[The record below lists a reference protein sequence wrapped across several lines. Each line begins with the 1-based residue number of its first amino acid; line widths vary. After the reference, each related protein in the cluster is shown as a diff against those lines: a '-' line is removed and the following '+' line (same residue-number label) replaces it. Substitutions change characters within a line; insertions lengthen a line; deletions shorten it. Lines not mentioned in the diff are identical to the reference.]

1 MNRKFFFLR
10 VKPRKI
16 KPLEGIKQKII
27 MQLLDTAKK
36 NNVLNSMIKII
47 DENREALLEANK
59 KDLDA
64 FDRDDQ
70 ALYDR
75 LVVNEQKIDGMIQAL
90 KEVRD
95 QEDPVNQEISKR
107 ILDSGLEIINRT
119 APFGTI
125 MIIYESRPDVTIE
138 AAVLA
143 FKANNK
149 ILLKGGKEA
158 YNSNKLLVEFWHKA
172 LTENDL
178 DKDWITMLTMNRAET
193 QEFLRNPDQQL
204 DLIVPRGGERL
215 IAFVKEHAKCAVL
228 ISGRGNNFLYVHPK
242 ADWKKTLQV
251 IINAKT
257 DKISGCNALDK
268 VLVDIN
274 LPNYEERLKD
284 LKEALHAAKVEI
296 IVDEK
301 VGESLTELDKI
312 KDDNVWLEEFL
323 AMKIAIGAV
332 DGIEEAI
339 AKINK
344 YSGGHSSVILTE
356 DKQAARVFMEQV
368 DSAAVYHN
376 ASTRFTD
383 GGQMGVGA
391 ELAISTDKLHHRGP
405 LGLKQLVTN
414 KYYVFGDGHIRV

>member
-1 MNRKFFFLR
+1 MK
-10 VKPRKI
+10 
-16 KPLEGIKQKII
+16 
-27 MQLLDTAKK
+27 LLTTLTK
-36 NNVLNSMIKII
+36 NNVLQSMIDELDANRFSII
-47 DENREALLEANK
+47 EANK
-59 KDLDA
+59 KDLESYTG
-64 FDRDDQ
+64 DDQ

-75 LVVNEQKIDGMIQAL
+75 LVVDEAMINNMIRAVGEVKQQA
-90 KEVRD
+90 
-95 QEDPVNQEISKR
+95 DPVGNIISEENLKN
-107 ILDSGLEIINRT
+107 GLNIKNRT

-158 YNSNKLLVEFWHKA
+158 HTSNEELIKCWHKA
-172 LTENDL
+172 LEANGL
-178 DKDWITMLTMNRAET
+178 KKDWIQYLKMDRDTT
-193 QEFLRNPDQQL
+193 QEFLKNPDQKL

-228 ISGRGNNFLYVHPK
+228 VSGRGNNFAYVAPD
-242 ADWKKTLQV
+242 ADTEKV
-251 IINAKT
+251 IPVIVNAKT

-268 VLVDIN
+268 VLIDRKHPHFEEIAQKIESELNKHDIQIIATDE
-274 LPNYEERLKD
+274 LLKC
-284 LKEALHAAKVEI
+284 LKTTAEI
-296 IVDEK
+296 NSKSIW
-301 VGESLTELDKI
+301 S
-312 KDDNVWLEEFL
+312 EEFL
-323 AMKIAIGAV
+323 SKKAAMGTV
-332 DGIEEAI
+332 DGLENAIEF
-339 AKINK
+339 INT
-344 YSGGHSSVILTE
+344 YSGGHSNIILTE
-356 DKQAARVFMEQV
+356 NTADASTFMEQI

-414 KYYVFGDGHIRV
+414 KYYILGNGQIRE

>member
-1 MNRKFFFLR
+1 MKLLNTDIKNKVLQSMMN
-10 VKPRKI
+10 
-16 KPLEGIKQKII
+16 II
-27 MQLLDTAKK
+27 
-36 NNVLNSMIKII
+36 
-47 DENREALLEANK
+47 ENERPAILKANQ

-64 FDRDDQ
+64 FGNGDQ

-75 LVVNEQKIDGMIQAL
+75 LVVDDSKIDDMITAIKQV
-90 KEVRD
+90 KS
-95 QEDPVNQEISKR
+95 QEDPVGQSISDLT
-107 ILDSGLEIINRT
+107 LDSGLRITNKT

-158 YNSNKLLVEFWHKA
+158 LNSNLILEKCWHDA
-172 LTENDL
+172 LEENGL
-178 DKDWITMLTMNRAET
+178 SKDWIKLLHLQREET
-193 QEFLRNPDQQL
+193 QEFLRNPTEKI

-215 IAFVKEHAKCAVL
+215 IKFVKDHATCAVL
-228 ISGRGNNFLYVHPK
+228 ISGRGNNFLYVAAD
-242 ADWKKTLQV
+242 ADWEKTVKV
-251 IINAKT
+251 IVNAKT

-268 VLVDIN
+268 VLIDKNI
-274 LPNYEERLKD
+274 PDYESKLKD
-284 LKEALHAAKVEI
+284 LQTILKNLNVELIVDAKVGSI
-296 IVDEK
+296 LTDE
-301 VGESLTELDKI
+301 VRIENEET
-312 KDDNVWLEEFL
+312 WYEEFL
-323 AMKIAIGAV
+323 AMKLLIAETE
-332 DGIEEAI
+332 DEDSAI
-339 AKINK
+339 DRINK
-344 YSGGHSSVILTE
+344 YSGGHSSSILTE
-356 DKQAARVFMEQV
+356 NKKLAKKFMEQV

-414 KYYVFGDGHIRV
+414 KYYVFGDGHVRV

>member
-1 MNRKFFFLR
+1 MKLLE
-10 VKPRKI
+10 KEI
-16 KPLEGIKQKII
+16 KNKV
-27 MQLLDTAKK
+27 LD
-36 NNVLNSMIKII
+36 SMIKII
-47 DENREALLEANK
+47 DKRRKEIIIENQ

-64 FDRDDQ
+64 FNKEDQ

-75 LVVNEQKIDGMIQAL
+75 LVVDNAKVDGMIKAI

-95 QEDPVNQEISKR
+95 QEDPVGQTISD
-107 ILDSGLEIINRT
+107 ITLDSGLKITNKT

-158 YNSNKLLVEFWHKA
+158 INSNLILEKCWHEA
-172 LTENDL
+172 LEENGL
-178 DKDWITMLTMNRAET
+178 SKDWIKLLHLKREET
-193 QEFLRNPDQQL
+193 QAFLKNPTEKI

-215 IAFVKEHAKCAVL
+215 IKFVKDNASCAVL
-228 ISGRGNNFLYVHPK
+228 ISGRGNNFLYVAK
-242 ADWKKTLQV
+242 DADWLKAVKV

-268 VLVDIN
+268 VLIDKNIPEYQQKVKE
-274 LPNYEERLKD
+274 LQTMLKKLD
-284 LKEALHAAKVEI
+284 VAL
-296 IVDEK
+296 IVDK
-301 VGESLTELDKI
+301 KIGEILTNEETI
-312 KDDNVWLEEFL
+312 TNDDVWYEEFL
-323 AMKIAIGAV
+323 AMKLLIAEV
-332 DGIEEAI
+332 EDEDTAI
-339 AKINK
+339 KMINTF
-344 YSGGHSSVILTE
+344 SGGHSSAIITE
-356 DKQAARVFMEQV
+356 NEELAKKFMQQV

-414 KYYVFGDGHIRV
+414 KYYVFGDGHIRVKI

>member
-1 MNRKFFFLR
+1 MK
-10 VKPRKI
+10 
-16 KPLEGIKQKII
+16 
-27 MQLLDTAKK
+27 LLDTDIK
-36 NNVLNSMIKII
+36 NKVLQSMMNII
-47 DENREALLEANK
+47 DKERTNILKANQ

-64 FDRDDQ
+64 FGKGDQ

-75 LVVNEQKIDGMIQAL
+75 LVVDDSKIDDMITAIKQV
-90 KEVRD
+90 KS
-95 QEDPVNQEISKR
+95 QEDPVGQEISDLT
-107 ILDSGLEIINRT
+107 LDSGLKITNRT

-158 YNSNKLLVEFWHKA
+158 LNSNLILEKCWHDA
-172 LTENDL
+172 LEENGL
-178 DKDWITMLTMNRAET
+178 SKDWIKLLHLQREET
-193 QEFLRNPDQQL
+193 QEFLRNPTEKI

-215 IAFVKEHAKCAVL
+215 IKFVKDHATCAVL
-228 ISGRGNNFLYVHPK
+228 ISGRGNNFLYVAED
-242 ADWKKTLQV
+242 ADWEKTVKV
-251 IINAKT
+251 IVNAKT

-268 VLVDIN
+268 VLIDKNI
-274 LPNYEERLKD
+274 PNYESKLKD
-284 LKEALHAAKVEI
+284 LQTILKSLDVELL
-296 IVDEK
+296 VDDK
-301 VGESLTELDKI
+301 VGSILTDEAQIENEDT
-312 KDDNVWLEEFL
+312 WYEEFL
-323 AMKIAIGAV
+323 AMKLLIAETE
-332 DGIEEAI
+332 DEDTAI
-339 AKINK
+339 DMINK
-344 YSGGHSSVILTE
+344 YSGGHSSSILTE
-356 DKQAARVFMEQV
+356 NKKLAKKFMEQV

-414 KYYVFGDGHIRV
+414 KYYVFGDGHVRV

>member
-1 MNRKFFFLR
+1 MK
-10 VKPRKI
+10 
-16 KPLEGIKQKII
+16 
-27 MQLLDTAKK
+27 LLSEEKK
-36 NNVLNSMIKII
+36 NAVLQSMMDYMEKDKEAII
-47 DENREALLEANK
+47 AANK
-59 KDLDA
+59 NDLEA

-75 LVVNEQKIDGMIQAL
+75 LVVDSAKVDDMIRAVREVKEQN
-90 KEVRD
+90 
-95 QEDPVNQEISKR
+95 DPVGKTISDDT
-107 ILDSGLEIINRT
+107 LENGLKITNKT

-158 YNSNKLLVEFWHKA
+158 HKSNEELVKCWHKA
-172 LTENDL
+172 LKDNGLEE
-178 DKDWITMLTMNRAET
+178 DWIQYLKMDRATT
-193 QEFLRNPDQQL
+193 QEFLRNPDQPL
-204 DLIVPRGGERL
+204 DLIVPRGGEKL
-215 IAFVKEHAKCAVL
+215 INFVKEHAKCAVL
-228 ISGRGNNFLYVHPK
+228 ISGRGNNFAYVAPD
-242 ADWKKTLQV
+242 ADIEKVIPV

-268 VLVDIN
+268 VLVDKNHPDFEGTIKKIESELSN
-274 LPNYEERLKD
+274 AGVK
-284 LKEALHAAKVEI
+284 I
-296 IVDEK
+296 IASSEVIDKLDTNDE
-301 VGESLTELDKI
+301 I
-312 KDDNVWLEEFL
+312 KDENVWFEEFL
-323 AMKIAIGAV
+323 AMKAAIGAV
-332 DGIEEAI
+332 DGLDDAIET
-339 AKINK
+339 INH
-344 YSGGHSSVILTE
+344 YSGGHSNTILTE
-356 DKQAARVFMEQV
+356 NEADASKFMEQI

-414 KYYVFGDGHIRV
+414 KYYVLGNGQIRK

>member
-1 MNRKFFFLR
+1 MK
-10 VKPRKI
+10 
-16 KPLEGIKQKII
+16 
-27 MQLLDTAKK
+27 LLDK
-36 NNVLNSMIKII
+36 NIKNKVLDSMITII
-47 DENREALLEANK
+47 DKERNQIIAENK

-64 FDRDDQ
+64 FDKEDQ

-75 LVVNEQKIDGMIQAL
+75 LVVDNAKVDGMIKAI

-95 QEDPVNQEISKR
+95 QEDPVGQTISDLT
-107 ILDSGLEIINRT
+107 LDSGLKVTNKT

-125 MIIYESRPDVTIE
+125 LIIYESRPDVTIE

-158 YNSNKLLVEFWHKA
+158 VNSNIILEKCWHKA
-172 LTENDL
+172 LEENGL
-178 DKDWITMLTMNRAET
+178 SKDWIKLLHLKREET
-193 QEFLRNPDQQL
+193 QDFLKNPPEKI

-215 IAFVKEHAKCAVL
+215 IKFVKDNATCAVL
-228 ISGRGNNFLYVHPK
+228 ISGRGNNFLYVAED
-242 ADWKKTLQV
+242 ADWLKAVKV
-251 IINAKT
+251 IVNAKT

-268 VLVDIN
+268 VLIDKNIPEYEKKVHELETMLHKLGVDILVDKN
-274 LPNYEERLKD
+274 ISEILPNETQVKD
-284 LKEALHAAKVEI
+284 N
-296 IVDEK
+296 
-301 VGESLTELDKI
+301 
-312 KDDNVWLEEFL
+312 NVWFEEFL
-323 AMKIAIGAV
+323 AMKIMLAEVNNEDSAI
-332 DGIEEAI
+332 EM
-339 AKINK
+339 INT
-344 YSGGHSSVILTE
+344 YSGGHSAAIITE
-356 DKQAARVFMEQV
+356 DKELAEKFMQQV

-414 KYYVFGDGHIRV
+414 KYYVFGDGHIRTS

>member
-1 MNRKFFFLR
+1 MKLLNTE
-10 VKPRKI
+10 I
-16 KPLEGIKQKII
+16 KN
-27 MQLLDTAKK
+27 A
-36 NNVLNSMIKII
+36 VLQSMIDNLDKERETII
-47 DENREALLEANK
+47 AANK

-64 FDRDDQ
+64 FNRDDQ

-75 LVVNEQKIDGMIQAL
+75 LVVDSAKVDDMIRAV
-90 KEVRD
+90 KEVKD
-95 QEDPVNQEISKR
+95 QDDPVGNVISEDT
-107 ILDSGLEIINRT
+107 LENGLSITNKT

-158 YNSNKLLVEFWHKA
+158 HNSNEELVKCWHKS
-172 LTENDL
+172 LKENGL
-178 DKDWITMLTMNRAET
+178 EEDWIQYLKMDRPTT
-193 QEFLRNPDQQL
+193 QEFLRNPDQPL

-215 IAFVKEHAKCAVL
+215 IDFVKEHAKCAVL
-228 ISGRGNNFLYVHPK
+228 VSGRGNNFAYVAPD
-242 ADWKKTLQV
+242 ADMEKV
-251 IINAKT
+251 IPVIVNAKT

-268 VLVDIN
+268 ILVDENHPKFEETLKTIEKELTDKGVHIVASDKVIN
-274 LPNYEERLKD
+274 
-284 LKEALHAAKVEI
+284 
-296 IVDEK
+296 
-301 VGESLTELDKI
+301 SLETNDKI
-312 KDDNVWLEEFL
+312 DSEDVWYEEFL
-323 AMKIAIGAV
+323 AMKAAMTSVNGLDDAI
-332 DGIEEAI
+332 DF
-339 AKINK
+339 INK
-344 YSGGHSSVILTE
+344 YSGGHSNTILTE
-356 DKQAARVFMEQV
+356 TKEDAEKFMEQV

-414 KYYVFGDGHIRV
+414 KYYVLGSGQIRK

>member
-1 MNRKFFFLR
+1 MKLID
-10 VKPRKI
+10 KKI
-16 KPLEGIKQKII
+16 KNKVLE
-27 MQLLDTAKK
+27 
-36 NNVLNSMIKII
+36 SMMTII
-47 DENREALLEANK
+47 DNNREDLLKANK
-59 KDLDA
+59 KDLEA
-64 FDRDDQ
+64 FNKDDQ

-75 LVVNEQKIDGMIQAL
+75 LVVDDSKIDGMIKAIS
-90 KEVRD
+90 EVKN
-95 QEDPVNQEISKR
+95 QEDPVNKEISSNE
-107 ILDSGLEIINRT
+107 LDSGLKIINKT

-158 YNSNKLLVEFWHKA
+158 YNSNKILVRFWHEA
-172 LTENDL
+172 LQENGL
-178 DKDWITMLTMNRAET
+178 EKDWIKMLELNREET
-193 QEFLRNPDQQL
+193 QAFLKNPDEPI

-215 IAFVKEHAKCAVL
+215 IQFVKENASCAVL
-228 ISGRGNNFLYVHPK
+228 VSGRGNNFLYVAED

-257 DKISGCNALDK
+257 EKISGCNALDK
-268 VLVDIN
+268 VLVDKNI
-274 LPNYEERLKD
+274 PNYEAKLKD
-284 LKEALHAAKVEI
+284 LKEVLEASKVNI
-296 IVDEK
+296 LVDTEVK
-301 VGESLTELDKI
+301 KILSSLEAIENEET
-312 KDDNVWLEEFL
+312 WYEEFL
-323 AMKIAIGAV
+323 AMKIVVGAV
-332 DGIEEAI
+332 ESVDEAI
-339 AKINK
+339 SKINK
-344 YSGGHSSVILTE
+344 YSGGHSSVIMTE
-356 DKQAARVFMEQV
+356 DAEKAAHFMENI

-414 KYYVFGDGHIRV
+414 KYYVYGDGHVRV